1 MTTNDN
7 GDHDNNEH
15 TNKIMI
21 TIVWFV
27 RSLRTI
33 ILVTF
38 IDVVCVATLVVD
50 ILIITLVV
58 DNLIVATLVDVAVV
72 VVDEW
77 FIISPSLKTFSSSLP
92 TLRN

>member
-50 ILIITLVV
+50 
-58 DNLIVATLVDVAVV
+58 NLIVATLVDVAVV

>member
-1 MTTNDN
+1 MLSFLNMTTNDN

-50 ILIITLVV
+50 
-58 DNLIVATLVDVAVV
+58 NLIVATLVDVAVV